1 MLDAFGTYLYIDCV
15 VIKYCNLS
23 IRLFES
29 RREIILPV
37 AITKSIFYETKHQ
50 MGGGGIKWTSLNRS
64 PVTTTR
70 CY

>member
-1 MLDAFGTYLYIDCV
+1 MLDAFGTDLYIDCV

-37 AITKSIFYETKHQ
+37 AIPKVLSTKLKTEYLVIFA
-50 MGGGGIKWTSLNRS
+50 
-64 PVTTTR
+64 TTLELK
-70 CY
+70 